1 MPLCIFAP
9 YSIVKPFLIAIG
21 MCDMLKIMSLAIGLA
36 SLVSCQSNSDSTMLN
51 KLSEAPDA
59 PQKDSVLS
67 IHGDTRVD
75 PYFWMRLT
83 DEQKLAENP
92 DAQTRQVLQYLEDEN
107 AYTKTIMRDTEELQ
121 EQLYDEIVGRISQ
134 EDSSVPYLENEYWY
148 YTRYEEGQEYPIYAR
163 KKETLEAAE
172 EVLLNVNEMAEGYE
186 YYNARGLQVSP
197 DNKLLAFAED
207 TLSRRI
213 YTIRFKNLETGEML
227 PDQLPNTQ
235 GDGAW
240 ANDNES
246 YFYTTKDQVSLLS
259 NKIWRHQL
267 GQAIDDDELK
277 YEEENPSFYIGV
289 TKSKSDEYI
298 LIWNQSTLANDF
310 HLLLADQPEGD
321 FQQFIPREERHR
333 YSLEHVG
340 DKFYVRTDWDA
351 PNYRIMEASL
361 GSTTKAQWK
370 EVIPHREDVF
380 LEDMDVFSHYL
391 VLTEKSNALPKL
403 RVMDTEANEEHYIQ
417 FDEPAYVLSSAT
429 NPELDTEVLRY
440 GYSSLTTPTSIYDYN
455 MRTREQELK
464 KRQKVVGGH
473 NPEEYVTERLFALAR
488 DGKQIP
494 ISLVYKRGAKE
505 DASTPLLLY
514 AYGSYGNSMNPY
526 FNSTR
531 LSLLDRGFVYAIAHI
546 RGGQEMGR
554 EWYEDGKMFNKKN
567 TFTDYIDCADY
578 LITEG
583 YTSKDRLYGMGGSA
597 GGLLMGA
604 VANMAPDRFNG
615 LIAAVP
621 FVDVVSTMLD
631 ESIPLT
637 TNEFDEWGNPKNLE
651 SYQYM
656 LSYSPY
662 DNVAEQEYPNMLV
675 TTGLFDSQVQYW
687 EPAKWVAKLRDKKT
701 DDNIL
706 LLETNMDAGH
716 GGASGRFQRYKETA
730 LEYAF
735 MLKLEEDAQA
745 VAN

>member
-1 MPLCIFAP
+1 MKNI
-9 YSIVKPFLIAIG
+9 
-21 MCDMLKIMSLAIGLA
+21 LKLA
-36 SLVSCQSNSDSTMLN
+36 SFAAICGGLLSCQSNSDSAMSNNAMET
-51 KLSEAPDA
+51 PDA

-83 DEQKLAENP
+83 DEQKQAENP
-92 DAQTRQVLQYLEDEN
+92 DEQTQQVLQYLEDEN
-107 AYTKTIMRDTEELQ
+107 AYTKTVMQDTEELQ

-134 EDSSVPYLENEYWY
+134 EDSSVPYFKNGYWY

-163 KKETLEAAE
+163 KKESLEAAE
-172 EVLLNVNEMAEGYE
+172 EILLNVNKMAEGYD

-240 ANDNES
+240 ANNNQS
-246 YFYTTKDQVSLLS
+246 YFYTTKDEVSLRS

-267 GQAIDDDELK
+267 GQALENDELK
-277 YEEENPSFYIGV
+277 YEEEDPSFYIGV
-289 TKSKSDEYI
+289 YKSKSDDYI
-298 LIWNQSTLANDF
+298 IVWNGSTLANDY
-310 HLLLADQPEGD
+310 HLLRADRPAGD
-321 FQQFIPREERHR
+321 FQQFTPREEKHL
-333 YSLEHVG
+333 YNIEHVG
-340 DKFYVRTDWDA
+340 DKFYVRTDWDS
-351 PNYRIMEASL
+351 PNYRIMEAPL
-361 GSTTKAQWK
+361 GSVNKVQWK
-370 EVIPHREDVF
+370 EVIPHREEVF
-380 LEDMDVFSHYL
+380 LEDMEVFSRYL

-403 RVMDTEANEEHYIQ
+403 RVMDTEAKKEHYIQ
-417 FDEPAYVLSSAT
+417 FDEPAYMLSSAT
-429 NPELDTEVLRY
+429 NPELDSEILRY

-455 MRTREQELK
+455 MQTREQELK

-473 NPEEYVTERLFALAR
+473 NPSEYVTERLFAPAH

-494 ISLVYKRGAKE
+494 ISLVYKKGAQEKE
-505 DASTPLLLY
+505 SVPLLLY
-514 AYGSYGNSMNPY
+514 AYGSYGNSIDPY
-526 FNSTR
+526 FSSTR
-531 LSLLDRGFVYAIAHI
+531 LSLLDRGFIFAIAHI

-554 EWYEDGKMFNKKN
+554 AWYEDGKMFNKKN
-567 TFTDYIDCADY
+567 TFTDYIDCANF
-578 LITEG
+578 LISEN
-583 YTSKDRLYGMGGSA
+583 YTDSTQLYGMGGSA

-604 VANMAPDRFNG
+604 VANMASDRFNG

-662 DNVAEQEYPNMLV
+662 DNVAEQDYPNLLV

-701 DDNIL
+701 DDNVL
-706 LLETNMDAGH
+706 LLETNMEAGH

-735 MLKLEEDAQA
+735 LLKLEGKEKLALDR
-745 VAN
+745 N

>member
-1 MPLCIFAP
+1 
-9 YSIVKPFLIAIG
+9 
-21 MCDMLKIMSLAIGLA
+21 MS
-36 SLVSCQSNSDSTMLN
+36 D
-51 KLSEAPDA
+51 KLPEAPIA
-59 PQKDSVLS
+59 QKKDSALT

-83 DEQKLAENP
+83 DEQKRSTKP
-92 DAQTRQVLQYLEDEN
+92 DEQTQQVVQYLEDEN
-107 AYTKTIMRDTEELQ
+107 AYTKVAMKDTEELQ

-134 EDSSVPYLENEYWY
+134 TDESVPYFKNDYWY
-148 YTRYEEGQEYPIYAR
+148 YTRYEEGQEYPIYGR
-163 KKETLEAAE
+163 KKESLEAEE
-172 EVLLNVNEMAEGYE
+172 EVLLNVNELAEGFD
-186 YYNARGLQVSP
+186 YYNVVGLKVSP

-207 TLSRRI
+207 TLSRRV

-227 PDQLPNTQ
+227 PDQIENTQ

-240 ANDNES
+240 AKDNQS
-246 YFYTTKDQVSLLS
+246 YFYTTKDEVTLLS
-259 NKIWRHQL
+259 NKIWRHRL
-267 GQAIDDDELK
+267 GEEITADELK
-277 YEEENPSFYIGV
+277 YEEKDPAFYIGV
-289 TKSKSDEYI
+289 TNSTSGDYI
-298 LIWNQSTLANDF
+298 IVWHRSTLANDY
-310 HLLLADQPEGD
+310 HLLKADQPDGD
-321 FQQFIPREERHR
+321 FQPFTPRETKHL
-333 YSLEHVG
+333 YSIEHIG
-340 DKFYVRTDWDA
+340 DKFYILTDWEA
-351 PNYRIMEASL
+351 PNYRLMETSANA
-361 GSTTKAQWK
+361 TDKQAWK
-370 EVIPHREDVF
+370 EVIPHRKDV
-380 LEDMDVFSHYL
+380 LLDDMDVFQRYL

-403 RVMDTEANEEHYIQ
+403 RVMDRQSNEEHYIQ

-429 NPELDTEVLRY
+429 NPEQDTEILRY
-440 GYSSLTTPTSIYDYN
+440 GYASLTTPTTIYDYN

-473 NPEEYVTERLFALAR
+473 NPDEYVTERVFVPAQ

-494 ISLVYKRGAKE
+494 VSLVYKKGMRQGNN
-505 DASTPLLLY
+505 TPLLLY
-514 AYGSYGNSMNPY
+514 AYGSYGFSVDPG
-526 FNSTR
+526 FNSAR
-531 LSLLDRGFVYAIAHI
+531 LSLLDRGFIWAIAHI
-546 RGGQEMGR
+546 RGGQDMGR

-567 TFTDYIDCADY
+567 TFTDYIDCADH
-578 LITEG
+578 LVAEG
-583 YTSKDRLYGMGGSA
+583 YTSKEHLYGLGGSA

-637 TNEFDEWGNPKNLE
+637 TNEFDEWGNPKKLE
-651 SYQYM
+651 SYEYM

-662 DNVAEQEYPNMLV
+662 DNVKEQAYPNMLV

-701 DDNIL
+701 DNNLL

-716 GGASGRFQRYKETA
+716 GGASGRFQQYKETA

-735 MLKLEEDAQA
+735 MLKLEEEQEQP
-745 VAN
+745 N

>member
-1 MPLCIFAP
+1 
-9 YSIVKPFLIAIG
+9 

>member
-1 MPLCIFAP
+1 MLINLTKTVCLTA
-9 YSIVKPFLIAIG
+9 SIGWLLA
-21 MCDMLKIMSLAIGLA
+21 CDSNPDTMS
-36 SLVSCQSNSDSTMLN
+36 D
-51 KLSEAPDA
+51 KLPEAPVA
-59 PQKDSVLS
+59 QKKDSVLS

-83 DEQKLAENP
+83 DEQKRATKP
-92 DAQTRQVLQYLEDEN
+92 DEQTQQVVQYLEDEN
-107 AYTKTIMRDTEELQ
+107 AYTKVAMKDTEELQ

-134 EDSSVPYLENEYWY
+134 TDESVPYFKNGYWY

-163 KKETLEAAE
+163 KKESLDADE
-172 EVLLNVNEMAEGYE
+172 EILLNVNELAEGFD
-186 YYNARGLQVSP
+186 YYNAVGLKVSP

-207 TLSRRI
+207 TLSRRV

-227 PDQLPNTQ
+227 PDQIENTQ

-240 ANDNES
+240 AKDNQS
-246 YFYTTKDQVSLLS
+246 YFYTTKDEVTLLS

-267 GQAIDDDELK
+267 GEEVSDDDLK
-277 YEEENPSFYIGV
+277 YEEKNPAFYIGV
-289 TKSKSDEYI
+289 ASSTSGEYI
-298 LIWNQSTLANDF
+298 IIWHQSTLANDY
-310 HLLLADQPEGD
+310 HLLKADQPDSD
-321 FQQFIPREERHR
+321 FQEFTPRETKHR
-333 YSLEHVG
+333 YDIEHVD
-340 DKFYVRTDWDA
+340 DKFYIRTDWDA
-351 PNYRIMEASL
+351 PNYRLMETSVNAT
-361 GSTTKAQWK
+361 GKQAWK
-370 EVIPHREDVF
+370 EVIPHRKDV
-380 LEDMDVFSHYL
+380 LLDDMDVFQRYL

-403 RVMDTEANEEHYIQ
+403 RVMDRQSNEEYYIQ

-429 NPELDTEVLRY
+429 NPEQDTEILRY
-440 GYSSLTTPTSIYDYN
+440 GYASLTTPTSIYDYN
-455 MRTREQELK
+455 MRTREQDLK
-464 KRQKVVGGH
+464 KRQEVVGGH
-473 NPEEYVTERLFALAR
+473 NPDEYVTERIFAASR

-494 ISLVYKRGAKE
+494 ISLVYKKGMRKGN
-505 DASTPLLLY
+505 DTPLLLY
-514 AYGSYGNSMNPY
+514 AYGSYGFSVDPG
-526 FNSTR
+526 FSSAR
-531 LSLLDRGFVYAIAHI
+531 LSLLDRGFIWAIAHI
-546 RGGQEMGR
+546 RGGQDLGR

-567 TFTDYIDCADY
+567 TFTDYIDCADH
-578 LITEG
+578 LMAEG
-583 YTSKDRLYGMGGSA
+583 YTSKEHLYGLGGSA

-651 SYQYM
+651 SYEYM

-662 DNVAEQEYPNMLV
+662 DNVKEQAYPNMLV

-701 DDNIL
+701 DDNLL

-716 GGASGRFQRYKETA
+716 GGASGRFQQYKETA

-735 MLKLEEDAQA
+735 MLKLEEEQEQP
-745 VAN
+745 N

>member
-1 MPLCIFAP
+1 MA
-9 YSIVKPFLIAIG
+9 
-21 MCDMLKIMSLAIGLA
+21 
-36 SLVSCQSNSDSTMLN
+36 N
-51 KLSEAPDA
+51 KTSEAPDA
-59 PQKDSVLS
+59 PQQDSVLS
-67 IHGDTRVD
+67 VHGDTRVD

-83 DEQKLAENP
+83 DEQKQAENP
-92 DAQTRQVLQYLEDEN
+92 DEQTQQVLQYLEDEN
-107 AYTKTIMRDTEELQ
+107 AYTETVMQDTEELQ
-121 EQLYDEIVGRISQ
+121 DQLYDEIVGRISQ
-134 EDSSVPYLENEYWY
+134 EDSSVPYFKNGYWY

-163 KKETLEAAE
+163 KKETLKAEE
-172 EVLLNVNEMAEGYE
+172 EVLLNVNELAKDYD
-186 YYNARGLQVSP
+186 YYNARGLKVSP

-213 YTIRFKNLETGEML
+213 YTIRFKNLETGKML

-240 ANDNES
+240 ASDNQS

-267 GQAIDDDELK
+267 GQAVDNDELK
-277 YEEENPSFYIGV
+277 YREENPSFYIGV
-289 TKSKSDEYI
+289 TKSKSGDY
-298 LIWNQSTLANDF
+298 LMIWNQSTLANDY
-310 HLLLADQPEGD
+310 HLLRADRPEGD
-321 FQQFIPREERHR
+321 FQQFTPREEEHL
-333 YSLEHVG
+333 YSIEHVG

-351 PNYRIMEASL
+351 PNYRIMEAPL
-361 GSTTKAQWK
+361 GSTNKAQWK

-380 LEDMDVFSHYL
+380 LEDMDVFSRYL
-391 VLTEKSNALPKL
+391 VLTEKANALPKL
-403 RVMDTEANEEHYIQ
+403 RVMNTQANEEHYIQ

-429 NPELDTEVLRY
+429 NPELDSEVLRY

-455 MRTREQELK
+455 MRTREPELK
-464 KRQKVVGGH
+464 KRQEVIGGH
-473 NPEEYVTERLFALAR
+473 NPEEYVTERLFAPAR

-494 ISLVYKRGAKE
+494 VSLVYKKGVRE
-505 DASTPLLLY
+505 NASTPLLLY
-514 AYGSYGNSMNPY
+514 AYGSYGSSMNPY
-526 FNSTR
+526 FSSTR
-531 LSLLDRGFVYAIAHI
+531 LSLLDRGFIYAIAHI

-554 EWYEDGKMFNKKN
+554 AWYEDGKMFNKKN
-567 TFTDYIDCADY
+567 TFTDYIDCADH
-578 LITEG
+578 LISEN
-583 YTSKDRLYGMGGSA
+583 YTDSTQLYGMGGSA

-662 DNVAEQEYPNMLV
+662 DNVTEQEYPNMLV

-701 DDNIL
+701 DDNLL

-735 MLKLEEDAQA
+735 LLKLEEENEQ
-745 VAN
+745 VTN

>member
-1 MPLCIFAP
+1 
-9 YSIVKPFLIAIG
+9 
-21 MCDMLKIMSLAIGLA
+21 
-36 SLVSCQSNSDSTMLN
+36 MLN

-246 YFYTTKDQVSLLS
+246 YFYTTKDQISLLS

>member
-1 MPLCIFAP
+1 
-9 YSIVKPFLIAIG
+9 

-310 HLLLADQPEGD
+310 HLLLANQPEGD